1 VASRIHAVSPEEFA
15 DRRIDNVL
23 AQDDAQHA
31 KGLLRAAVAWR
42 HHRK

>member
-1 VASRIHAVSPEEFA
+1 
-15 DRRIDNVL
+15 VL